1 MTAEEMRKAAEER
14 RALLAARGI
23 QVKIR
28 ATPRQERTLLE
39 TLTLERGGWIG
50 LAADL
55 NRSEAEVEAALAR
68 IAVLDEQIAALQ
80 S

>member
-1 MTAEEMRKAAEER
+1 MTAEEMKARAEER
-14 RALLAARGI
+14 RELLAQRGI
-23 QVKIR
+23 MVKIR
-28 ATPRQERTLLE
+28 STPRQERTILE

-50 LAADL
+50 LAADI

-68 IAVLDEQIAALQ
+68 IAVLDEQIKALQ

>member
-1 MTAEEMRKAAEER
+1 MTAEEMRQKAEER
-14 RALLAARGI
+14 RGLLAARGI

-28 ATPRQERTLLE
+28 ATPRQERTRLE
-39 TLTLERGGWIG
+39 SLILERGGWIG

-80 S
+80 P

>member
-1 MTAEEMRKAAEER
+1 MTAEEMRQKAEER
-14 RALLAARGI
+14 RGLLATRGI

-28 ATPRQERTLLE
+28 STPRQERTRLE
-39 TLTLERGGWIG
+39 SLTLEKGGWIG

-68 IAVLDEQIAALQ
+68 ISVLDEQIKALQ